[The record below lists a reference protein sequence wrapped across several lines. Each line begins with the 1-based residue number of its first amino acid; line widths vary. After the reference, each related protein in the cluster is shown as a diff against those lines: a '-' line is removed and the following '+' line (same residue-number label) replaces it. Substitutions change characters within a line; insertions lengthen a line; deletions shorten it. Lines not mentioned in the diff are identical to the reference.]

1 MLKIGD
7 FNELE
12 AVREVDFGI
21 YLGSEAGEILLPRKY
36 VKEGLNI
43 GDKVEVFIYKDS
55 EDRLIATTSTP
66 KARVGD
72 IAYLEVKDT
81 NKFGAFLDWGLEKD
95 LLVPFGEQKVRMQ
108 IGNKYFVKVYFDE
121 ESERIAATSKIN
133 KHIQKDAQDLSEGEE
148 VDLLVYKFTELGVS
162 VIINNKYMGIVY
174 KNDIF
179 ISLDIGDKLKGCIS
193 KIREDGKADVTI
205 RSRGFKKVLDS
216 KDVILQRLQDVNG
229 FLPLTD
235 KSSPES
241 IMETLEMSK
250 GAFKKA
256 VGMLYKQRKLEI
268 TEEGIRL
275 INK

>member
-7 FNELE
+7 YNELE
-12 AVREVDFGI
+12 VVREMDFGI
-21 YLGSEAGEILLPRKY
+21 YLGSEEGEILLPRKY
-36 VKEGLNI
+36 VKEGLST
-43 GDKVEVFIYKDS
+43 GDKIEVFVYKDS
-55 EDRLIATTSTP
+55 EDRLIATTLTP
-66 KARVGD
+66 LAKVGD

-108 IGNKYFVKVYFDE
+108 TGSKYFVRVYLDE
-121 ESERIAATSKIN
+121 ESGRIAATSKISR
-133 KHIQKDAQDLSEGEE
+133 HIQKDASALSEGEE
-148 VDLLVYKFTELGVS
+148 VDLLVYKFTELGAS

-179 ISLDIGDKLKGCIS
+179 TRLDIGDKLKGYIS

-205 RSRGFKKVLDS
+205 RKKGFKKVLDA
-216 KDVILQRLQDVNG
+216 KDVILQRLQDENG

-235 KSSPES
+235 KSSPDS

-256 VGMLYKQRKLEI
+256 VGMLYKQRKVEI

-275 INK
+275 INR